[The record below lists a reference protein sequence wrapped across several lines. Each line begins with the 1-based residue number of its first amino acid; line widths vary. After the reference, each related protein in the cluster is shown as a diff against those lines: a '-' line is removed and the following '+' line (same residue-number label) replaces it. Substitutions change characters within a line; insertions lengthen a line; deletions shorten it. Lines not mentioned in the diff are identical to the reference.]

1 MITYIHVT
9 PHHMDNTTAVVLTW
23 WWWPFWC
30 YAIFFFTIIL
40 AYTNFKS
47 YFWFI
52 NIDYRK
58 ANTNLIQNVKQ
69 MFLVV
74 VVKMFICVLFVCLSI
89 LRNIL
94 FQIQKKSRI
103 LKIYWKKTVWTQKN
117 ECFFVVVV
125 AINPQWSFRCSLF
138 QIQWSFIAIWMM
150 MIIRMI
156 HYYYYY
162 YLTIWLS
169 NLQIQY
175 AFSLCEIIIKDWMCV
190 FDQCPQHSAE
200 KRITFFFVE
209 YRSRLSLHTTI
220 FYCSYDSSLD
230 CRPSLL
236 DEKKIKFS
244 SFHLMNESV
253 FGLFVWFLAM
263 KNEFKLSS
271 SLCDIFSVTE
281 SVFPHCY

>member
-1 MITYIHVT
+1 MSVFCCCCCCH
-9 PHHMDNTTAVVLTW
+9 
-23 WWWPFWC
+23 
-30 YAIFFFTIIL
+30 
-40 AYTNFKS
+40 KS
-47 YFWFI
+47 SMVI
-52 NIDYRK
+52 
-58 ANTNLIQNVKQ
+58 
-69 MFLVV
+69 
-74 VVKMFICVLFVCLSI
+74 
-89 LRNIL
+89 
-94 FQIQKKSRI
+94 
-103 LKIYWKKTVWTQKN
+103 
-117 ECFFVVVV
+117 
-125 AINPQWSFRCSLF
+125 SLF

-200 KRITFFFVE
+200 KKDHFFE

-236 DEKKIKFS
+236 DEKKLNLAFS
-244 SFHLMNESV
+244 LDEWIDFW
-253 FGLFVWFLAM
+253 FVCLVSLAM
-263 KNEFKLSS
+263 KKKMNSNHHHHYATFFLLPNPFFLIVINGNYVENECRNSPKTITKNSILKRKKWMDHYLDCFTLLSRFPFIHT
-271 SLCDIFSVTE
+271 LTDHHHPIFLI
-281 SVFPHCY
+281 